1 MSLILFFSAFSSLSL
16 SSTISVDLLLESD
29 KQEIYERKDV
39 NQKEILETVEEVDKY
54 TEALVKNLDKLKQI
68 DNNSDLS
75 VKSKIDKTSIERR
88 LEELSE
94 IRSLLVNEDGILG
107 RVLDTNNS
115 EETDT
120 LRNLSGE
127 MSVDSDLKNQN
138 ITENK
143 KYTDQL
149 NNNGALSEVIA
160 DIIGDKN
167 YKTFPLS
174 SIELK

>member
-1 MSLILFFSAFSSLSL
+1 MGKKLENLNSKSTDIVDERLKLEKAEKNNIKDILSIRGVLEGYLRDESDVSQ
-16 SSTISVDLLLESD
+16 ISQVEFILESD

-107 RVLDTNNS
+107 R
-115 EETDT
+115 
-120 LRNLSGE
+120 
-127 MSVDSDLKNQN
+127 Q
-138 ITENK
+138 IH
-143 KYTDQL
+143 
-149 NNNGALSEVIA
+149 
-160 DIIGDKN
+160 
-167 YKTFPLS
+167 
-174 SIELK
+174 